1 MDYLRRSGASG
12 FLLPLSGGA
21 DSASTC
27 AIVGIMCKMV
37 IDQCK
42 TCLSTN
48 SLDRSIIHD
57 VERICGIESLTID
70 NNMIS
75 AKELA
80 NRIMHTCFM
89 GTTHSS
95 QATRNRALQL
105 ATEIGV
111 YHCDANMNPITQAFE
126 NVFQTMTGKGKLC
139 CSAEVPTRRI
149 WPYKI
154 CLAVD
159 GVRLSNCTTSAL
171 GTKWW
176 QKKWIFVGTWQCKRR

>member
-1 MDYLRRSGASG
+1 MQNG
-12 FLLPLSGGA
+12 
-21 DSASTC
+21 
-27 AIVGIMCKMV
+27 

-48 SLDRSIIHD
+48 SLDRSIIRD

-70 NNMIS
+70 NNMMS
-75 AKELA
+75 AKDLA

-126 NVFQTMTGKGKLC
+126 NVFQTMTGKKANFVAHGGSYTEDLALQNIQARSRMVYAYQIAQLLPWVRSGGKRSGFLLVLG
-139 CSAEVPTRRI
+139 SANVDEALRDTSQKYDV
-149 WPYKI
+149 
-154 CLAVD
+154 AV
-159 GVRLSNCTTSAL
+159 LT
-171 GTKWW
+171 
-176 QKKWIFVGTWQCKRR
+176 